1 MKQKDFFCPL
11 CGGLGF
17 IFTPNGAKRCKC
29 SEERFNLNRYLN
41 IPRRFEEASL
51 QGIGHYL
58 SKLGVSLVREYLGK
72 FKEYYKSGIGLLFV
86 GPPGVG
92 KTYTAAALIK
102 YLYLKYK
109 VQGLFIDTKEL
120 SVKLK
125 AGFADNRYHHIINTL
140 LKIPILLL
148 DDFGNEEL
156 TDWYREILVSILSY
170 RYNQKK
176 VTFIT
181 TNYYP
186 SFLLKTNWN
195 ISYKKGVKVG
205 KGQKV
210 AMEDIIPKEINK
222 DLILDNRLGS
232 HIISRLAEMT
242 IAIPMSG
249 KDKRVKKAVA

>member
-1 MKQKDFFCPL
+1 MKEDNFFCPI
-11 CGGLGF
+11 CKGLGF
-17 IFTPNGAKRCKC
+17 IFTPKGVKKCKC
-29 SEERFNLNRYLN
+29 SDKKFNLNRYLN
-41 IPRRFEEASL
+41 IPKRFENASL
-51 QGIGHYL
+51 YGIGHYL

-72 FKEYYKSGIGLLFV
+72 FEEYYKSGVGLLFV

-92 KTYTAAALIK
+92 KTYTAIALIK

-125 AGFADNRYHHIINTL
+125 AGFADNRYHQIINAL
-140 LKIPILLL
+140 LKMPILLL
-148 DDFGNEEL
+148 DDLGNEEL

-186 SFLLKTNWN
+186 SFLLKATQN
-195 ISYKKGVKVG
+195 ISYKEGVKVV

-210 AMEDIIPKEINK
+210 AMEDIIPKEVNEE
-222 DLILDNRLGS
+222 LLLDNRLGS

-249 KDKRVKKAVA
+249 KDKRVKKVVV